1 MTRPMNLSPDVTEAT
16 RARNALSERCT
27 GMKLALWSLSR
38 RGEVLQAPSITG
50 TVGTWFATRAI
61 AHLIT
66 DALEEAGP
74 NPAEVVALGEGCWVI
89 VLRPLADD
97 RRSGPVAMLALGE
110 DALRS
115 AAFEQAC
122 REGDIAPDAARHALR
137 DWAVHSEVSTRPLAG
152 TLRTMLSDLTELEE
166 SRGAIEGFTTQLTD
180 SYETIHLLYNVSRSM
195 HEFTHPER
203 FVRLTCEHLRGTTA
217 FGWVMA
223 YFGNFDGLTDALRQR
238 AVFPEKLTLPSQ
250 HAVAAANLFGE
261 FVARGG
267 SRVQDNV
274 PGLSTP
280 EQSQVLAQPLLRD
293 GKPVG
298 VLLAG
303 GKGGRDPDISSYDLQ
318 LFEAAGGYIVAF
330 LQNASLYDEQR
341 QLFLGTVRALTA
353 TIDAKDRYTAGHSER
368 VAHLAQRLA
377 VSIGLSV
384 ETADRYRL
392 AGVVHDVGK
401 IGVPEVVICKQGRLT
416 DEEFALIKKHPE
428 IGYHILKDLAP
439 LRDVLPGVL
448 HHHERYD
455 GKGYP
460 HGLVGENIPL
470 IARVLAV
477 ADTFDAM
484 SSTRSYR
491 PALPRDRVLAEFEK
505 CAGSQFDPVVAKAM
519 LTIDLTE
526 YDRLVAEHAGYLK
539 PGTAAAA

>member
-1 MTRPMNLSPDVTEAT
+1 MTKPMNLSPDQTEAT
-16 RARNALSERCT
+16 RARATLAERC
-27 GMKLALWSLSR
+27 GQMHLALWSISR
-38 RGEVLQAPSITG
+38 RGDVIEGPHAPG
-50 TVGTWFATRAI
+50 ALGAWLNAPAV
-61 AHLIT
+61 AHLIS
-66 DALEEAGP
+66 DAIEEAGP
-74 NPAEVVALGEGCWVI
+74 EPVEVVTLGEGFWVI

-97 RRSGPVAMLALGE
+97 RRSGPVAALAMSE

-122 REGDIAPDAARHALR
+122 READISIDVART
-137 DWAVHSEVSTRPLAG
+137 AVHAWATFDERAVRAVAP
-152 TLRTMLSDLTELEE
+152 TLRTMLNDLTEIEE
-166 SRGAIEGFTTQLTD
+166 SRGAIEGFTAQLTD

-195 HEFTHPER
+195 HEFTHPDR
-203 FVRLTCEHLRGTTA
+203 FVRLSCDHLRSTTA
-217 FGWVMA
+217 FSWVGA
-223 YFGNFDGLTDALRQR
+223 YFGRFDCLPTTLREQIIVPDK
-238 AVFPEKLTLPSQ
+238 APLPEGYAT
-250 HAVAAANLFGE
+250 AAATMLGE
-261 FVARGG
+261 FVSRGG
-267 SRVQDNV
+267 SRVQENIA
-274 PGLSTP
+274 GLSTR
-280 EQSQVLAQPLLRD
+280 EQPQVLAQPLLRD

-298 VLLAG
+298 LLLAG

-318 LFEAAGGYIVAF
+318 LFEAAAGYIVAF

-341 QLFLGTVRALTA
+341 QLFMGTVRALTA
-353 TIDAKDRYTAGHSER
+353 TIDAKDRYTRGHSER

-377 VSIGLSV
+377 VALGMPL

-401 IGVPEVVICKQGRLT
+401 IGVPEAVICKQGRLT
-416 DEEFALIKKHPE
+416 DEEFAYIKKHPE
-428 IGYHILKDLAP
+428 IGYHILKDLVP

-460 HGLVGENIPL
+460 HGLAGEEIPM

-491 PALPRDRVLAEFEK
+491 PALPRERVLAEFEK
-505 CAGSQFDPVVAKAM
+505 CAGTQFDPQVAKAM

-526 YDRLVAEHAGYLK
+526 YDRLVAEHAEYLK